1 MVRVRTAMR
10 LSPEQHRQV
19 LDFLDVAHVLDCA
32 RLNDHLRIDL
42 AQGPR
47 PGFVAALAHDT
58 ENDDDGAL
66 VGYGQASAGNDGYV
80 IDGIMLSEFA
90 GDIDEAEYQLLT
102 ALLGELPAGAAVT
115 WWAHPDA
122 ESARVAAR
130 LGMHP
135 DRHLLKMERPLP
147 IDAAA
152 HVELRPFRP
161 GADDSAWLEVNND
174 AFADHAEQGG
184 WDLATLRQRQAEAWF
199 DAEGFL
205 LHERD
210 GRLAAF
216 CWVKIHPTD
225 DGEAPIGEIYVIAV
239 HPDFHGLGLGRELTV
254 AGLAHMTTRGAESA
268 MLYVD
273 AANTA
278 AVRLYEQL
286 GFTVATSEQSYRRN
300 PMEQ

>member
-1 MVRVRTAMR
+1 MVRVRTATR

-47 PGFVAALAHDT
+47 AGFVAALAED
-58 ENDDDGAL
+58 EAGAL
-66 VGYGQASAGNDGYV
+66 VGYGQASSGNDGYV

-90 GDIDEAEYQLLT
+90 GDIGEAEYLLLT
-102 ALLGELPAGAAVT
+102 ALLGALPADAAIT
-115 WWAHPDA
+115 WWAHPDEA
-122 ESARVAAR
+122 SAAIARR

-135 DRHLLKMERPLP
+135 DRRLLKMERPLP
-147 IDAAA
+147 IDATARVA
-152 HVELRPFRP
+152 LRSFRP
-161 GADDSAWLEVNND
+161 GVDDRAWLEVNNA

-184 WDLATLRQRQAEAWF
+184 WDLDTLHQREAEPWF
-199 DAEGFL
+199 DADGFL

-225 DGEAPIGEIYVIAV
+225 DGTAPIGEIYVIAV
-239 HPDFHGLGLGRELTV
+239 HPDFHGSGLGRELTV
-254 AGLAHMTTRGAESA
+254 AGLEHMSTRGAGSA

-286 GFTVATSEQSYRRN
+286 GFVVATSEQSYRRK
-300 PMEQ
+300 PAGAMR

>member
-1 MVRVRTAMR
+1 MVRVRTADR

-19 LDFLDVAHVLDCA
+19 IDFLDVAHVLDCA
-32 RLNDHLRIDL
+32 RLNDHLRLDL

-47 PGFVAALAHDT
+47 AGFVAALAHDT
-58 ENDDDGAL
+58 AVDDTDAL
-66 VGYGQASAGNDGYV
+66 VGYGQASAGNEGYV

-102 ALLGELPAGAAVT
+102 ALLGALPTDAAIT
-115 WWAHPDA
+115 WWAHPD
-122 ESARVAAR
+122 ETSAAIARR

-135 DRHLLKMERPLP
+135 DRRLLKMERPLP
-147 IDAAA
+147 IEAGA
-152 HVELRPFRP
+152 HVALRPFRP
-161 GADDSAWLEVNND
+161 GADDAAWLEVNNA
-174 AFADHAEQGG
+174 AFAEHAEQGG
-184 WDLATLRQRQAEAWF
+184 WDLAALHQRQAEPWF
-199 DAEGFL
+199 DANGFL

-216 CWVKIHPTD
+216 CWVKIHPAD
-225 DGEAPIGEIYVIAV
+225 DGTAPVGEIYVIAV
-239 HPDFHGLGLGRELTV
+239 HPDFHGQGLGRELTV
-254 AGLAHMTTRGAESA
+254 AGLLRMCEVGAGTA

-286 GFTVATSEQSYRRN
+286 GFTIATSEQSYRRS
-300 PMEQ
+300 PLEP